1 MLKHGT
7 HLFELQLQSGS
18 ETVLIKEVQYDYLGT
33 NPIHVDFTR
42 VDLNERVPVSVSVV
56 LRGTPAGASVGG
68 VLQQIMMELEI
79 ECVVTDTPEQIRA
92 NVAKLE
98 LDQSLHA
105 GEIHLPEGAKLLTS
119 PEAVVAVVSM
129 IAEEEAATAV
139 PGAEAST
146 EPEVISKGK
155 IEEEG
160 EEGEAKE

>member
-1 MLKHGT
+1 
-7 HLFELQLQSGS
+7 
-18 ETVLIKEVQYDYLGT
+18 
-33 NPIHVDFTR
+33 
-42 VDLNERVPVSVSVV
+42 
-56 LRGTPAGASVGG
+56 VGG

-79 ECVVTDTPEQIRA
+79 ECVVTDIPEQIRA

-105 GEIHLPEGAKLLTS
+105 GEIQLPEGAKLLTS

-129 IAEEEAATAV
+129 IAEEEAAAAV

-155 IEEEG
+155 AEEEG